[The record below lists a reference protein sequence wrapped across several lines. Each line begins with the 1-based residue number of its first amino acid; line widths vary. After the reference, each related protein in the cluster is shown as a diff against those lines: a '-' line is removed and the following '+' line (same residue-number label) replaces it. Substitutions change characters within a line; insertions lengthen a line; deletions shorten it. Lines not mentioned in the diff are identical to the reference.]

1 MSAGLHTCDIVR
13 RLTPSLPNMTSPNFT
28 STGNI
33 GTPSADLEAW
43 KGTLLG
49 VEDEL
54 INAFASPA
62 HTGTEQSP
70 LLIDDDNSDTSS
82 QVSRTPSS
90 EIGPQSHTESIPNDN
105 GAAAVT
111 QKASL
116 ECSTFDLSI
125 FPEHTACSVNS
136 PSSDE
141 IHAAMDYTGN
151 GACVEPVQLLRLD
164 PETVALLPPP
174 RHTQLGALA
183 IGDWSAIG
191 SIANELLVGVTNR

>member
-1 MSAGLHTCDIVR
+1 MSASLHTCDTVR
-13 RLTPSLPNMTSPNFT
+13 RLTPSLPNMTSPSFT
-28 STGNI
+28 FTGNI
-33 GTPSADLEAW
+33 ASPSADLEAW

-62 HTGTEQSP
+62 HSGTEQSP
-70 LLIDDDNSDTSS
+70 SLIDDDNSDISS

-90 EIGPQSHTESIPNDN
+90 EIGLQRHIESIPSDD

-125 FPEHTACSVNS
+125 FPEHTACSANP
-136 PSSDE
+136 PSSDDT
-141 IHAAMDYTGN
+141 HAAIEYTGN

-164 PETVALLPPP
+164 PGTVALLPPP

-191 SIANELLVGVTNR
+191 SIANELLVEVTNR